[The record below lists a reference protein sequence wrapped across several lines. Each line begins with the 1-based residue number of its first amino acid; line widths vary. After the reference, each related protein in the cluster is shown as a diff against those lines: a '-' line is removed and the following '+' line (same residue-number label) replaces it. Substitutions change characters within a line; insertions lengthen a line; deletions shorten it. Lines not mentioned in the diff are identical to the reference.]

1 MRYHEHNYPLTEAA
15 TITWFAS
22 RSVSSNG
29 VMRCS
34 MAHGRRWRRV
44 QVTLRSQKTPGST

>member
-22 RSVSSNG
+22 RSVRPNG

-44 QVTLRSQKTPGST
+44 QVTLRSQKTLGST

>member
-22 RSVSSNG
+22 RSVSPNG